1 MKLSDEFINEQLIN
15 NEFTTTTS
23 LTRATFLRLMN
34 GSGICLDRFILH
46 GFLSQHTRFET
57 KPHKEDLDIV
67 FCVYV
72 KGHLTRKQTH
82 M

>member
-1 MKLSDEFINEQLIN
+1 
-15 NEFTTTTS
+15 
-23 LTRATFLRLMN
+23 MN
-34 GSGICLDRFILH
+34 GPGICLYRFILH

-82 M
+82 MWHLPRNSIAASEAYYLSTFQST